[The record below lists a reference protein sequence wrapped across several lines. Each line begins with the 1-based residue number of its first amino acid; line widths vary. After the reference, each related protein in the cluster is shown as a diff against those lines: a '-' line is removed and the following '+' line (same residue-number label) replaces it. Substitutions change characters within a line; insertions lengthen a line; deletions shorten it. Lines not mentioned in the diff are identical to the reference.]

1 MPSPDLTYF
10 RAAVTK
16 EPSGMALS
24 PGVTLSLGVVTVHGD
39 GTVCNAGTVTKS
51 TALLVGREVVW

>member
-10 RAAVTK
+10 RIAITK

-39 GTVCNAGTVTKS
+39 GTVCHAGTVTKS
-51 TALLVGREVVW
+51 TALQVG